1 MTRLQSRSRL
11 RLTVL
16 IAAVLVVLDQLSKH
30 WALAA
35 LTNSPPLPVFWTL
48 QWNLTF
54 NSGMAF
60 SKGQGAGPI
69 IGVIALGVVAVVL
82 WGLRKYDSKVVAVAG
97 GLVVGGA
104 LGNVVD
110 RLFRDEG
117 WMRGSVVDFID
128 FQWFPIFNIADM
140 GVNVGA
146 ILFALWSL
154 TSAAAT
160 DAPAP
165 GAPATGD
172 ESAAASETAQ
182 FAADDAD
189 ELSQ

>member
-1 MTRLQSRSRL
+1 MTGLPSRSRL
-11 RLTVL
+11 RLTLL
-16 IAAVLVVLDQLSKH
+16 IAVVLVVLDQLSKH
-30 WALAA
+30 WALNA
-35 LTNSPPLPVFWTL
+35 LTNNPPRPVFWTL

-69 IGVIALGVVAVVL
+69 IGVIALGVVGIVL
-82 WGLRKYDSKVVAVAG
+82 WGLRKYDSRIVAVAG

-110 RLFRDEG
+110 RVFRDEG

-128 FQWFPIFNIADM
+128 FQWFPIFNIADTA
-140 GVNVGA
+140 VNVGA

-154 TSAAAT
+154 TSAAAR
-160 DAPAP
+160 
-165 GAPATGD
+165 D
-172 ESAAASETAQ
+172 EPAAAPVAADEPAVESETEQLAV
-182 FAADDAD
+182 DDAG

>member
-1 MTRLQSRSRL
+1 MTGVQPPSRL
-11 RLTVL
+11 RLPLL
-16 IAAVLVVLDQLSKH
+16 IAAVLVVLDQVTKH
-30 WALAA
+30 WALDA
-35 LTNSPPLPVFWTL
+35 LTGNPPRHVLWTL

-60 SKGQGAGPI
+60 SKGQSAGPI

-82 WGLRKYDSKVVAVAG
+82 YGLRKYDSTVVAVAG

-128 FQWFPIFNIADM
+128 FQWFPIFNVADM
-140 GVNVGA
+140 AVNVGA
-146 ILFALWSL
+146 VLFALWSL
-154 TSAAAT
+154 TSAAA
-160 DAPAP
+160 
-165 GAPATGD
+165 
-172 ESAAASETAQ
+172 SAHADDDDTTEPEQ
-182 FAADDAD
+182 LAADDAD
-189 ELSQ
+189 ELSP